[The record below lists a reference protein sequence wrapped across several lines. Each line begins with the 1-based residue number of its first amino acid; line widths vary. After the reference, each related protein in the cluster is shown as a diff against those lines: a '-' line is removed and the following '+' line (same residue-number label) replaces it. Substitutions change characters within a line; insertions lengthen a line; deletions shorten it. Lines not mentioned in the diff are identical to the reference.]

1 MPLMSIEV
9 PPEEV
14 YRLAA
19 TLRGA
24 ADGAGELGAR
34 LAGSPSVGRLLQSP
48 VEDLLECHRAAA
60 RALAGELS
68 WLAATVTSVAD
79 SWLQLDES
87 LLAPLGRSTLR

>member
-1 MPLMSIEV
+1 MSIEV
-9 PPEEV
+9 QAEEV

-24 ADGAGELGAR
+24 ADGAHEMGAR
-34 LAGSPSVGRLLQSP
+34 LAGSASVGRLLQSA
-48 VEDLLECHRAAA
+48 VDDLLESHQAAA

-68 WLAATVTSVAD
+68 WLAGTVTSVAD

-87 LLAPLGRSTLR
+87 MLAPLGRPAPR

>member
-1 MPLMSIEV
+1 MSIEV
-9 PPEEV
+9 RAEEV

-34 LAGSPSVGRLLQSP
+34 LAGSPSVGRLLQGP
-48 VEDLLECHRAAA
+48 VEGLLECHRAAA

-68 WLAATVTSVAD
+68 WLGATVTSVAD

-87 LLAPLGRSTLR
+87 LLAPLGRPAAR